1 MGYRPAPK
9 ELPQTS
15 HGYTVDFSR
24 WPQTDLVG
32 SGSFKEFGELATS
45 TVETLRIEEGGYI
58 RSVDDSLAQYIG
70 INPNVVGGFNGQGQF
85 SECLCYLDATATA
98 TNYWLGP
105 AVFIGADQQSGTTSG
120 EHHYTLLLN
129 DAGGGVS
136 DWTLYRREVGFWNV
150 LASANGEPDV
160 AGKHFLLRL
169 EAYVL
174 SDNSGVRLKCWKDG
188 KLIIETVDT
197 NVDRLLGP
205 STVANHP
212 AYGYPGVS
220 WGNNGIG
227 DAARWVKWMR
237 GGDLPEASEPKPAL
251 PQLFATKTPR
261 VNLVGRATASIA
273 SGTSLQ
279 ITHGLTLQEDDVL
292 LALVHWNS
300 STAISNSGGDM
311 TLEFGEENPTAAGSY
326 QSWFSRVCTGSD
338 PSSFTFT
345 NATSAR
351 ANVIL
356 LQFRNVDTA
365 NIWDVAPSASTRST
379 VESGTSNTT
388 PTLDV
393 SAAGNMAIAA
403 FFADN
408 DGITFRGYD
417 QSYIDEV
424 EHGSGQGLAAV
435 VRSYDRAGNKTGV
448 TANSSG
454 TGDIVSHHVALQ
466 YRTPARQLVY
476 VKRPWTRQPPPGTR
490 IDNSNPL
497 AKNLTRFVT
506 FYMGGVGYDAFN
518 NEQPIPAASYQGVI
532 GTLEGTASSHPL
544 TTGSAELE
552 LVERPRYETGMQSS
566 GFTFMSKARNKVDGA
581 LANQEFVAG
590 MFGGGAGGNSWAWR
604 LTVSGTPTFTI
615 YTDGG
620 TTNNSSAPLPTGY
633 DARDWHTFGGIMDY
647 PNSTCYVDYT
657 PDSTPSDLTGL
668 TVDDQSAGAAMHIGA
683 GGSATSSWNGEILY
697 CATWKRALSQAEWDS
712 MVANPWQIFEPRK
725 VLASILVDETTI
737 QLTLVDI
744 LGNALT
750 NLTGIKWAWFD
761 SADPNTFAAP
771 TDKGNAETTDGN
783 GLLEITLTNTTLTAG
798 QTGTLVLFLN
808 SGTDYAS
815 FRITL

>member
-9 ELPQTS
+9 GLPQTS

-45 TVETLRIEEGGYI
+45 ANATTRIEEGGYI
-58 RSVDDSLAQYIG
+58 RSVDDTNAQYIG

-85 SECLCYLDATATA
+85 SECLCYLDATATQ

-169 EAYVL
+169 EAYIL
-174 SDNSGVRLKCWKDG
+174 PDNSGVRLKCWKDG
-188 KLIIETVDT
+188 KLIIEVVDT
-197 NVDRLLGP
+197 NVDRLLGR

-212 AYGYPGVS
+212 DYGYPGVS
-220 WGNNGIG
+220 WGNNGIS

-237 GGDLPEASEPKPAL
+237 GGNLPELSEPLTSPAFL
-251 PQLFATKTPR
+251 
-261 VNLVGRATASIA
+261 S
-273 SGTSLQ
+273 
-279 ITHGLTLQEDDVL
+279 
-292 LALVHWNS
+292 
-300 STAISNSGGDM
+300 
-311 TLEFGEENPTAAGSY
+311 
-326 QSWFSRVCTGSD
+326 
-338 PSSFTFT
+338 
-345 NATSAR
+345 
-351 ANVIL
+351 
-356 LQFRNVDTA
+356 
-365 NIWDVAPSASTRST
+365 
-379 VESGTSNTT
+379 
-388 PTLDV
+388 
-393 SAAGNMAIAA
+393 
-403 FFADN
+403 
-408 DGITFRGYD
+408 
-417 QSYIDEV
+417 
-424 EHGSGQGLAAV
+424 
-435 VRSYDRAGNKTGV
+435 
-448 TANSSG
+448 
-454 TGDIVSHHVALQ
+454 
-466 YRTPARQLVY
+466 TPARRVY
-476 VKRPWTRQPPPGTR
+476 FKTKIPWTRQPPPGTR

-544 TTGSAELE
+544 TTGSSELE
-552 LVERPRYETGMQSS
+552 MVERPRYETGMQSS
-566 GFTFMSKARNKVDGA
+566 GFTFMSKARNKVNGA
-581 LANQEFVAG
+581 LANQEFIAG

-620 TTNNSSAPLPTGY
+620 STNNSSADLPTGY

-647 PNSTCYVDYT
+647 PTSTCYVDYT
-657 PDSTPSDLTGL
+657 PDPTPSDLTGL
-668 TVDDQSAGAAMHIGA
+668 TVDDHSAGAAMHIGA

-712 MVANPWQIFEPRK
+712 MVANPWQIFEPREVIIGVGQSLTPVVESITTSGSNTPVEPA
-725 VLASILVDETTI
+725 VLNYPAAGIEAGDLLIMVIGNDGSADLPDFPTGAWDNNKLLRATPSVGGFGMGVSWKIADGSENGGSENVGFSAGIEEWAGAIIHIKNWHGATPPQISSVSSQNSNDSMAVSLNPSWSSDDG
-737 QLTLVDI
+737 TLWI
-744 LGNALT
+744 WF
-750 NLTGIKWAWFD
+750 LTGDGGLVNVSSWATIGDYFPD
-761 SADPNTFAAP
+761 NQTAYTPGIAAP
-771 TDKGNAETTDGN
+771 CAAIATSYEKIETKAKIAGNNDLEAFDPHGELIIAVRGAVEGGSSVVITDVA
-783 GLLEITLTNTTLTAG
+783 
-798 QTGTLVLFLN
+798 N
-808 SGTDYAS
+808 SGETPGAGSETWNDGS
-815 FRITL
+815 TGNVISGSGFV